1 MNITPDWNA
10 HLDAIEKHV
19 LAMQHLA
26 LTCGDIMQSAALLKS
41 VERLNK
47 RVADSRLN
55 HNDAAGVA
63 PLGYMVSGSGHK
75 EPML

>member
-1 MNITPDWNA
+1 MSITSNWNA
-10 HLDAIEKHV
+10 HLDEIEKHV

-26 LTCGDIMQSAALLKS
+26 LNCGDIMQSAALLKTI
-41 VERLNK
+41 ERLDK
-47 RVADSRLN
+47 RVADSRLTPN
-55 HNDAAGVA
+55 NAAGET